1 MYEPMILR
9 NVDHARCPSCRCHL
23 CMSTCRSDLSDGPF
37 SVGSLERT
45 GPPPVLPPGTVTRDV
60 LGVSPTVVDA
70 LREVIP
76 SVTHPSETAPF
87 IIAKEEK
94 EEATCGGGRRDK
106 VR

>member
-45 GPPPVLPPGTVTRDV
+45 GPPPVLPPGAVTCDS
-60 LGVSPTVVDA
+60 LDVSPTVIDA
-70 LREVIP
+70 LREVIL
-76 SVTHPSETAPF
+76 SVTHPSETGPF
-87 IIAKEEK
+87 IIAEEMD
-94 EEATCGGGRRDK
+94 EATRGGGMRER
-106 VR
+106 